1 MIGKKFVNKFLRY
14 NICMAK
20 IYIKSDEYSEL
31 VKSKDAQ
38 LFIENVHEIVNNNE
52 EGSFEWGPFA
62 IQIKSK
68 QNLME
73 SYKRIESIDTLLNE
87 QTFNFI

>member
-1 MIGKKFVNKFLRY
+1 
-14 NICMAK
+14 
-20 IYIKSDEYSEL
+20 
-31 VKSKDAQ
+31 
-38 LFIENVHEIVNNNE
+38 VHEIVNNNE
-52 EGSFEWGPFA
+52 EGNFEWGPFA

-73 SYKRIESIDTLLNE
+73 SYKRVESIDTLLNE

>member
-1 MIGKKFVNKFLRY
+1 
-14 NICMAK
+14 
-20 IYIKSDEYSEL
+20 
-31 VKSKDAQ
+31 
-38 LFIENVHEIVNNNE
+38 VHEIVNNNE

-73 SYKRIESIDTLLNE
+73 SYKRVESIDTLLNE